1 MDRGTD
7 PALIAEEQPD
17 SDNEA
22 LGPVRVSVE
31 AVGQLVVPRHGIS
44 PALYLPNL
52 DNLAKATESIRPT
65 LEAFAQ
71 VSQQISK
78 MGLRTLGKRIAHWRK
93 IHNALVSK
101 RSKQSH
107 VLLSKFEKF
116 LLREVLNIVRQ
127 LQILFELPQIIG
139 TFVQQVFETNSLM
152 HTGPPLFS
160 TGLPI
165 KNLVTTWGRVI

>member
-1 MDRGTD
+1 MNRGTD

-17 SDNEA
+17 SGNDA
-22 LGPVRVSVE
+22 IGPVRITVE
-31 AVGQLVVPRHGIS
+31 AVGQLVVPRNGIG

-71 VSQQISK
+71 VSQQISQ
-78 MGLRTLGKRIAHWRK
+78 MGLKSLGKRITQWRK
-93 IHNALVSK
+93 IQNAISSK
-101 RSKQSH
+101 RSKRSY

-116 LLREVLNIVRQ
+116 LLRQVLILIWQ

-139 TFVQQVFETNSLM
+139 TFVQQVFKTNSLM
-152 HTGPPLFS
+152 YTGPPSLS

-165 KNLVTTWGRVI
+165 NDSVTTWGREA